1 MKKQLFERVM
11 VVNVLDQPDKV
22 TGKVFPKV
30 VVCSDFGDAARIGIK
45 LEEIGKYKAAI
56 GQRAN
61 LVVAVWTKQT
71 RDGRPF
77 DTYQMDSFQLLSAA
91 RAA

>member
-11 VVNVLDQPDKV
+11 VVNVLDQPDKA
-22 TGKVFPKV
+22 TGRVYPKV
-30 VVCSDFGDAARIGIK
+30 VVCSDFGEAARIGIK
-45 LEEIGKYKAAI
+45 PEEITKYKSAI

-61 LVVAVWTKQT
+61 LVACVWTKQA

-77 DTYQMDSFQLLSAA
+77 DTYQMDSFQVLAAA

>member
-1 MKKQLFERVM
+1 MKKQLFEKVM
-11 VVNVLDQPDKV
+11 IVNVLDQPDKN

-30 VVCSDFGDAARIGIK
+30 VVCNDFGDAARIGIK
-45 LEEIGKYKAAI
+45 LEEIPKYKSAI

-61 LVVAVWTKQT
+61 LVAAVWTKTT

-77 DTYQMDSFQLLSAA
+77 DTYQMDSFQPLTAA

>member
-11 VVNVLDQPDKV
+11 IVNVLDQPDKA

-30 VVCSDFGDAARIGIK
+30 VVCSDYGEAARIGIK
-45 LEEIGKYKAAI
+45 FEEIGKYKSAI
-56 GQRAN
+56 AQRAN
-61 LVVAVWTKQT
+61 LVVQVWTKQT

-77 DTYQMDSFQLLSAA
+77 DTYQMDSFQLLTAA

>member
-11 VVNVLDQPDKV
+11 IVNVLDQPDRT

-30 VVCSDFGDAARIGIK
+30 VVCSDFGEAARIGIK
-45 LEEIGKYKAAI
+45 LEEIPKYKSAI

-61 LVVAVWTKQT
+61 LVVQVWTKQT

-77 DTYQMDSFQLLSAA
+77 DTFQMDSFQLLTAA

>member
-11 VVNVLDQPDKV
+11 VVSILDRPDKA

-30 VVCSDFGDAARIGIK
+30 VVCSDYGEAARIGIK
-45 LEEIGKYKAAI
+45 LEEIGKYKSAV
-56 GQRAN
+56 GQWAN
-61 LVVAVWTKQT
+61 LVVQVWTKKT
-71 RDGRPF
+71 HDGRPF
-77 DTYQMDSFQLLSAA
+77 DTYQMDSFQLLSVA